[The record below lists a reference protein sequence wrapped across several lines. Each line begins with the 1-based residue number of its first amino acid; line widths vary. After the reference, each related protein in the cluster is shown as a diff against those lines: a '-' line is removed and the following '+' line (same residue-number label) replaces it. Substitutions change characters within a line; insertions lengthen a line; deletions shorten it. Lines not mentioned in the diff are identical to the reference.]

1 MLGDLRK
8 IIEAEQ
14 HYDEML
20 ELMMEAANN
29 SIADMFIEDD
39 GEAEIDEKEVVAILA
54 KIPAYDE
61 EEAMNK
67 KLDKITECYIP
78 EELTYVE
85 EGLKDFFKGLFK
97 PLAERKRAK
106 NIKFERNKV
115 EKGKKITM
123 DTLEQADLETCKE
136 IKEQIENLIPQYK
149 EFLANLEDED
159 YAEIYSGYLDWLQN
173 TALPK
178 AKAKINELTYVKE
191 SNEGECP

>member
-1 MLGDLRK
+1 MFDDLRK
-8 IIEAEQ
+8 IIESEQ
-14 HYDEML
+14 LYDEML
-20 ELMMEAANN
+20 DLMMEASNE
-29 SIADMFIEDD
+29 SLADFFIEDD
-39 GEAEIDEKEVVAILA
+39 GEAIIDDSEINSILD

-67 KLDKITECYIP
+67 KLEKITECYIP
-78 EELTYVE
+78 ESLTYVE

-106 NIKFERNKV
+106 NIKFERDKV

-149 EFLANLEDED
+149 EFLASLEDKD

-178 AKAKINELTYVKE
+178 TVSKINKLQD
-191 SNEGECP
+191 